1 MIFSVTNMHWSGDDS
16 RSGGSMDGS
25 GGSGSGDSMDRSGGS
40 GSMGG
45 SDDSRNRDNSM
56 QMLAG
61 SLLEDRRQTV
71 MLLLLWP

>member
-1 MIFSVTNMHWSGDDS
+1 
-16 RSGGSMDGS
+16 MDGS

-40 GSMGG
+40 GSMGE